1 MVRPDVKQDYTLYG
15 AVPAT
20 VSLRRIK
27 VTKDTLGPGLK
38 QEGSRSWP
46 MCQVKSGRLACCQ
59 IAQEDAPDFLWPP
72 AQWLSHQQILK
83 LPFYWGQTSHCMF
96 VVKIE

>member
-27 VTKDTLGPGLK
+27 VTSAPLGP
-38 QEGSRSWP
+38 
-46 MCQVKSGRLACCQ
+46 RLTA
-59 IAQEDAPDFLWPP
+59 AA
-72 AQWLSHQQILK
+72 
-83 LPFYWGQTSHCMF
+83 
-96 VVKIE
+96 